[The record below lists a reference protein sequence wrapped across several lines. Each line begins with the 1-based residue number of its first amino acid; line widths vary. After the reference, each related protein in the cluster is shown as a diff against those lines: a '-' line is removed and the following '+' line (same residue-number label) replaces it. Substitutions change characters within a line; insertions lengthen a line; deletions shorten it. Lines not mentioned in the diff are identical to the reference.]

1 MCHREGCVESTIT
14 VMLWRVIWLCIGI
27 AGLEFTGAL
36 ASAMASICI
45 PEVTPFLRHVRHVVI
60 FDIESSNVFSMS
72 FLGAHPLLWYSLEG
86 DPFVLGTDFFSMCFL
101 LLSASMGILETL
113 ILPFLILESGLVE
126 EPDVSAGDHSAK
138 NNNNNIKIV
147 RKTLNCRFH
156 LLFR

>member
-1 MCHREGCVESTIT
+1 
-14 VMLWRVIWLCIGI
+14 
-27 AGLEFTGAL
+27 
-36 ASAMASICI
+36 MASICI
-45 PEVTPFLRHVRHVVI
+45 PEVTPLLRHVRHVVI
-60 FDIESSNVFSMS
+60 FDIESSNVFLDRSNEANMS